1 MAANSFI
8 TRSDA
13 FKSSDFLPHAAATSR
28 KVSLRSQVN
37 FTGHCNKAGR
47 VLRLHEPRAVTL
59 DTSAV
64 AFNGSISIYS
74 AFTLIGILSLE
85 PLSPLVQVTILQY

>member
-1 MAANSFI
+1 MYSTVNAL
-8 TRSDA
+8 SDVA
-13 FKSSDFLPHAAATSR
+13 DPF
-28 KVSLRSQVN
+28 Q
-37 FTGHCNKAGR
+37 KAGR